1 MEAITLQQGLSKT
14 SPARLI
20 RQAVFVEEQGFA
32 NEFDDT
38 DDSAWH
44 VVLSID
50 GEPAACGRTFP
61 KEGCDGTY
69 IIGRVAVLPPF
80 RGRRAGRM
88 LMGALEAQAQKLG
101 AQRIELSAQ
110 EQAMGFYQK
119 LGYQAVGDLYNDE
132 HCPHML
138 MVKTLSGGEADE

>member
-1 MEAITLQQGLSKT
+1 MLS
-14 SPARLI
+14 
-20 RQAVFVEEQGFA
+20 V
-32 NEFDDT
+32 
-38 DDSAWH
+38 
-44 VVLSID
+44 D

-80 RGRRAGRM
+80 RGRRVGRM

-101 AQRIELSAQ
+101 AQKIELSAQ

-138 MVKTLSGGEADE
+138 MVKTLSGGEHHE

>member
-1 MEAITLQQGLSKT
+1 METITLQQGLSKT

-20 RQAVFVEEQGFA
+20 RQAVFGEEQGFA

-38 DDSAWH
+38 DAIAWH
-44 VVLSID
+44 IVLSVD

-80 RGRRAGRM
+80 RGRRVGRM

-101 AQRIELSAQ
+101 AQKIELSAQ

-138 MVKTLSGGEADE
+138 MVKILSGGEADE

>member
-1 MEAITLQQGLSKT
+1 
-14 SPARLI
+14 
-20 RQAVFVEEQGFA
+20 
-32 NEFDDT
+32 
-38 DDSAWH
+38 
-44 VVLSID
+44 
-50 GEPAACGRTFP
+50 
-61 KEGCDGTY
+61 
-69 IIGRVAVLPPF
+69 
-80 RGRRAGRM
+80 M

-101 AQRIELSAQ
+101 AQKIELSAQ